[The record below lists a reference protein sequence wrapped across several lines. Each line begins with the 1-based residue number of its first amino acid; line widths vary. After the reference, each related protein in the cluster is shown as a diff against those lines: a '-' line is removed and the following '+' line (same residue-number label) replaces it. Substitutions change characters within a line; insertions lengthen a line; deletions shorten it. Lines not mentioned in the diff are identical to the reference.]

1 MYAIGYAVAACFD
14 CKRSSSGQ

>member
-1 MYAIGYAVAACFD
+1 MYAIGYTVATCFD